1 MSAALA
7 EPGKLIRIARGTAE
21 QHLAALPRKKAG
33 SKSAKIADAT
43 PPARPRSARPSRA
56 ELDRAEKA
64 VGTAETVKESA
75 LAALDRQIEDLT
87 ARRRAMR
94 QEHDRKID
102 RLTERQEAARDR
114 YERKLAE
121 WDDGS

>member
-1 MSAALA
+1 M
-7 EPGKLIRIARGTAE
+7 
-21 QHLAALPRKKAG
+21 
-33 SKSAKIADAT
+33 
-43 PPARPRSARPSRA
+43 
-56 ELDRAEKA
+56 
-64 VGTAETVKESA
+64 
-75 LAALDRQIEDLT
+75 AALDRQIEDLT